1 LEYEVILT
9 ALLETARGRAF
20 LQEYARRSR
29 ASDTE
34 TLLTAIG
41 RIEGLLSSKGLEPGD
56 PSPADDVAPPDAANA
71 PDVEASDDEAS
82 DIEIMAAEIIEID
95 GSAGAER
102 EKVEILSVEVV
113 EIDTALIELPAVAST
128 PIEVA
133 TRHVTAIEFLGP
145 DLTGAALA
153 KTEPPAAR
161 ARREQRVPFADI
173 RALSD
178 EEKIALFT

>member
-1 LEYEVILT
+1 MEYEVILT

-41 RIEGLLSSKGLEPGD
+41 RIEGLLTSKALDPAD
-56 PSPADDVAPPDAANA
+56 PSPADDVAPPEATNA
-71 PDVEASDDEAS
+71 PDDEAS

-102 EKVEILSVEVV
+102 EKVEILSIEVV
-113 EIDTALIELPAVAST
+113 EIDTALIELPAVVST

-145 DLTGAALA
+145 DLTGAAPA

-161 ARREQRVPFADI
+161 AKREQRVPFADI